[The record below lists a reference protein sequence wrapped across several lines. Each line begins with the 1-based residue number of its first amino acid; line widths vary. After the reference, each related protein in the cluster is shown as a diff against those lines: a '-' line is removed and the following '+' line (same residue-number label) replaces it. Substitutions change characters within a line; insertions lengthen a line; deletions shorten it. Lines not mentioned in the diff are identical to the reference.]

1 MEKENQSLT
10 NAEETSYDNLENTS
24 IRPKGF
30 YDFIGQDNIKSKLN
44 VYIES
49 AKKIDVSLDHIL
61 FYGPPGLGK
70 TTLAQIIA
78 NELGCNIKSTSAPVI
93 ERPGDL
99 ASILTTLGEK
109 DILFIDEIH
118 RLKTV
123 VEEVLYSAM
132 EDFFVDIKVGEGTS
146 TKSFRVKL
154 PHFTLIGATTR
165 SGLLS
170 TPLYD
175 RFGIVERLEFYNKD
189 QGAFYQQT
197 DSGGVMKTILLSLPS
212 GMKTEWKHQEDF
224 HPVEGTPYSISV
236 INVPK
241 DTINHVPA
249 FNRLVIRHLKT
260 EVAFHI
266 DSIGYHTL
274 YDGGRSILFIRKK
287 SGGNE
292 LCYGPLAGPYKTL
305 YQSSI
310 KKEPSSYSFNE
321 KEMTGEFSI
330 NDSLWYAFSLK
341 KPGCNLFFD
350 RKEIVLPDGMSIGRI
365 DLSKSHN
372 FLKLELR
379 GSQQISRR
387 REEPEKKP
395 DKSFELELWTWNE
408 MEVPTLQRGGRY
420 RQDKSVTY
428 IYDISSKKLTEVASS
443 TVDLLLP
450 SGAEKLDY
458 VLYTDESPY
467 KMQREWLDQLP
478 FDVYSV
484 NVHTGVKQLIG
495 RSYRTTPKW
504 SVNGK
509 WAVMYDPIAQV
520 WNKFDG
526 ATGKV
531 VNISDAI
538 GYPMFVESYD
548 QPAPAPA
555 YGIAGWTA
563 DGNHVFLYDAYDWWK
578 VDLTGERQPECL
590 TKGYGRKHGKSIR
603 KMTSNIDK
611 DVFQKDETVIVSLW
625 DKNTMDE
632 GVYQLDMKGR
642 LKKLMEGPYTY
653 NIYRFSD
660 NHKYCVWN
668 RQNITEFRDLWWSKA
683 DFSNPVMVTN
693 VNPQQA
699 DYKWGTVKL
708 VKWTN
713 YENKENKGL
722 LYLPEDYDPQK
733 EYPVL
738 VQFYETHSGELNI
751 YHAPL
756 LSSALGD
763 PVYFASNGYIVF
775 MPDVHFTVGTP
786 GQSCYDAVVSGTKYL
801 IEQGIAHPGKIGLQG
816 HSWSGYQTSY
826 LVTKT
831 DIFTCA
837 NIAAPITDMVTGYLG
852 IRNGSGLPRYFM
864 YEETQSRMG
873 KTLWEAKDKY
883 LASSAILEADKIHTP
898 LLILHNDEDEA
909 VAYEQ
914 GRALYLAMR
923 RLQRP
928 AWLLNY
934 KGEGHFVLGRGA
946 QKDWTIRM
954 MQFFDYYLKG
964 TKEPRWMKEGIH
976 LRERGID
983 QKYDL
988 LKK

>member
-1 MEKENQSLT
+1 MTGEDKMNR
-10 NAEETSYDNLENTS
+10 
-24 IRPKGF
+24 IF
-30 YDFIGQDNIKSKLN
+30 
-44 VYIES
+44 VYI
-49 AKKIDVSLDHIL
+49 
-61 FYGPPGLGK
+61 G
-70 TTLAQIIA
+70 IIA
-78 NELGCNIKSTSAPVI
+78 
-93 ERPGDL
+93 
-99 ASILTTLGEK
+99 
-109 DILFIDEIH
+109 
-118 RLKTV
+118 
-123 VEEVLYSAM
+123 
-132 EDFFVDIKVGEGTS
+132 
-146 TKSFRVKL
+146 
-154 PHFTLIGATTR
+154 
-165 SGLLS
+165 GLLLGGS
-170 TPLYD
+170 LSVEAQKKPLDIEACTSWKRIDAPDISPTGRWVTYRISLMEYNPASKEEKKLHLFD
-175 RFGIVERLEFYNKD
+175 SRTRKEILLNGDIERLEFYNND
-189 QGAFYQQT
+189 QGAFYRLA
-197 DSGGVMKTILLSLPS
+197 DSAGVMKTFLLSLPS
-212 GMKTEWKHQEDF
+212 GVKTEWKHKEAF
-224 HPVEGTPYSISV
+224 RPVEGTPYSISV
-236 INVPK
+236 TNVSK
-241 DTINHVPA
+241 DTVNHVPA
-249 FNRLVIRHLKT
+249 FNRLVVRHLKT

-287 SGGNE
+287 SDRNE

-305 YQSSI
+305 YQSSV
-310 KKEPSSYSFNE
+310 KSEPSSYSFNE
-321 KEMTGEFSI
+321 KEMIGEFSV

-341 KPGCNLFFD
+341 KPGCNLLFD
-350 RKEIVLPDGMSIGRI
+350 RKEIVLPDGMSVGRI

-372 FLKLELR
+372 FLILELR
-379 GSQQISRR
+379 DSQQISRR
-387 REEPEKKP
+387 REESEKKP

-428 IYDISSKKLTEVASS
+428 IYDIFSKKLTEVAPF

-450 SGAEKLDY
+450 SGAENLNY

-467 KMQREWLDQLP
+467 KMQREWLDRLP
-478 FDVYSV
+478 FDIYSV
-484 NVHTGVKQLIG
+484 NVHTGAKRLIG
-495 RSYRTTPKW
+495 RSYRTAPKW

-538 GYPMFVESYD
+538 GYPMFMESYD
-548 QPAPAPA
+548 KPAPAPA

-563 DGNHVFLYDAYDWWK
+563 DGNNVFLYDAYDWWK
-578 VDLTGERQPECL
+578 IDLTGERQPECL

-611 DVFQKDETVIVSLW
+611 DVFQKDEKVIVSLW
-625 DKNTMDE
+625 DKDTMDE

-642 LKKLMEGPYTY
+642 LRKLMEGNYVYT
-653 NIYRFSD
+653 IHRFSD
-660 NHKYCVWN
+660 NHEYCVWN
-668 RQNITEFRDLWWSKA
+668 RQNVSEFRDLWGSKS
-683 DFSNPVMVTN
+683 DFSNPVNVTN
-693 VNPQQA
+693 ANPQQA

-708 VKWTN
+708 IKWTN

-733 EYPVL
+733 EYPAL

-763 PVYFASNGYIVF
+763 PMYFASNGYIVF

-831 DIFTCA
+831 DLFTCA

>member
-1 MEKENQSLT
+1 MTGEDRMNR
-10 NAEETSYDNLENTS
+10 
-24 IRPKGF
+24 I
-30 YDFIGQDNIKSKLN
+30 FI
-44 VYIES
+44 
-49 AKKIDVSLDHIL
+49 HIV
-61 FYGPPGLGK
+61 
-70 TTLAQIIA
+70 IIA
-78 NELGCNIKSTSAPVI
+78 
-93 ERPGDL
+93 
-99 ASILTTLGEK
+99 
-109 DILFIDEIH
+109 
-118 RLKTV
+118 
-123 VEEVLYSAM
+123 
-132 EDFFVDIKVGEGTS
+132 
-146 TKSFRVKL
+146 
-154 PHFTLIGATTR
+154 
-165 SGLLS
+165 GLLLGGS
-170 TPLYD
+170 LSAEAQKKPLDIEACMSWKRIDAPDISPTGRWVTYRISLMENKPD
-175 RFGIVERLEFYNKD
+175 SKEEKPLHLFDSRTRKEILLDGGIEHLEFYNND
-189 QGAFYQQT
+189 QGAFYRQP
-197 DSGGVMKTILLSLPS
+197 DSTGVMKTFLLSLPS
-212 GMKTEWKHQEDF
+212 GVKSEWKHKEAF
-224 HPVEGTPYSISV
+224 RPVEGTPYSISA

-241 DTINHVPA
+241 DTVNHVPA
-249 FNRLVIRHLKT
+249 FNRLVVRHLKT

-266 DSIGYHTL
+266 DSIGYHSL
-274 YDGGRSILFIRKK
+274 YDGGRSILFIRKMPE
-287 SGGNE
+287 GNE
-292 LCYGPLAGPYKTL
+292 ICYGPLAGPYKTL
-305 YQSSI
+305 YQSSV

-321 KEMTGEFSI
+321 KEMTGEFSV
-330 NDSLWYAFSLK
+330 NGSLWYAFSLK
-341 KPGCNLFFD
+341 KPGYNLLFD
-350 RKEIVLPDGMSIGRI
+350 RKEIVLPDAMAVGRI

-372 FLKLELR
+372 FLMLELR
-379 GSQQISRR
+379 DSQQVSRKK
-387 REEPEKKP
+387 EEPERKP

-420 RQDKSVTY
+420 RQDESVTY
-428 IYDISSKKLTEVASS
+428 IYDISSKKLTEVAPS

-450 SGAEKLDY
+450 LEADKLDY
-458 VLYTDESPY
+458 VLYTDQSPY
-467 KMQREWLDQLP
+467 KMQREWLDRLP

-484 NVHTGVKQLIG
+484 NVYTGAKQLIG
-495 RSYRTTPKW
+495 RSYRSAPKW

-538 GYPMFVESYD
+538 GYPMFMEGYD
-548 QPAPAPA
+548 KPAPAPA
-555 YGIAGWTA
+555 YGIAGWAA
-563 DGNHVFLYDAYDWWK
+563 DGNNVFLYDAYDWWK

-611 DVFQKDETVIVSLW
+611 DVFQKDETVMVRLW
-625 DKNTMDE
+625 DKDTMDQ

-642 LKKLMEGPYTY
+642 LKKLMEGPYVYTMH
-653 NIYRFSD
+653 RFSD
-660 NHKYCVWN
+660 NRKYCVWN

-683 DFSNPVMVTN
+683 DFSNPVRVTN
-693 VNPQQA
+693 ANPQQE

-775 MPDVHFTVGTP
+775 MPDVHFTIGTP
-786 GQSCYDAVVSGTKYL
+786 GKSCYDAVVSGTKYL

-898 LLILHNDEDEA
+898 LLILHNDQDEA

-934 KGEGHFVLGRGA
+934 KGEGHFVLGRDA

-988 LKK
+988 LENK

>member
-1 MEKENQSLT
+1 MTGEDKMNR
-10 NAEETSYDNLENTS
+10 
-24 IRPKGF
+24 IF
-30 YDFIGQDNIKSKLN
+30 
-44 VYIES
+44 VYI
-49 AKKIDVSLDHIL
+49 
-61 FYGPPGLGK
+61 G
-70 TTLAQIIA
+70 IIA
-78 NELGCNIKSTSAPVI
+78 
-93 ERPGDL
+93 
-99 ASILTTLGEK
+99 
-109 DILFIDEIH
+109 
-118 RLKTV
+118 
-123 VEEVLYSAM
+123 
-132 EDFFVDIKVGEGTS
+132 
-146 TKSFRVKL
+146 
-154 PHFTLIGATTR
+154 
-165 SGLLS
+165 GLLLGGS
-170 TPLYD
+170 LSVEAQKKPLDIEACTSWKRIDAPDISPTGRWVTYRISLMEYNPD
-175 RFGIVERLEFYNKD
+175 SKEEKPLHLFDSRTRKEILLNGDIERLEFYNND
-189 QGAFYQQT
+189 QGAFYRLA
-197 DSGGVMKTILLSLPS
+197 DSAGVMKTFLLSLPS
-212 GMKTEWKHQEDF
+212 GVKTEWKHKEAF
-224 HPVEGTPYSISV
+224 RPVEGTPYSISV
-236 INVPK
+236 TNVPK
-241 DTINHVPA
+241 DTVNHVPA
-249 FNRLVIRHLKT
+249 FNRLVVRHLKT

-287 SGGNE
+287 SDRNE

-305 YQSSI
+305 YQSSV
-310 KKEPSSYSFNE
+310 KSEPSSYSFNE
-321 KEMTGEFSI
+321 KEMIGEFSV

-341 KPGCNLFFD
+341 KPGCNLLFD
-350 RKEIVLPDGMSIGRI
+350 RKEIVLPDGMSVGRI

-372 FLKLELR
+372 FLILELR
-379 GSQQISRR
+379 DSQHISRR
-387 REEPEKKP
+387 REESEKKP

-428 IYDISSKKLTEVASS
+428 IYDIFSKKLTEVAPF

-450 SGAEKLDY
+450 SGAENLNY

-467 KMQREWLDQLP
+467 KMQREWLDRLP
-478 FDVYSV
+478 FDIYSV
-484 NVHTGVKQLIG
+484 NVHTGAKRLIG
-495 RSYRTTPKW
+495 RSYRTAPKW

-531 VNISDAI
+531 VNISDVI

-548 QPAPAPA
+548 KPAPAPA

-563 DGNHVFLYDAYDWWK
+563 DGNNVFLYDAYDWWK
-578 VDLTGERQPECL
+578 IDLTGERQPECL
-590 TKGYGRKHGKSIR
+590 TKGYGRRHGKSIR

-611 DVFQKDETVIVSLW
+611 DVFQKDEKVIVSLW
-625 DKNTMDE
+625 DKDTMDE

-642 LKKLMEGPYTY
+642 LRKLMEGNYVYT
-653 NIYRFSD
+653 IHRFSD
-660 NHKYCVWN
+660 NHEYCVWN
-668 RQNITEFRDLWWSKA
+668 RQNVSEFRDLWWSKS
-683 DFSNPVMVTN
+683 DFSNPVKVTN
-693 VNPQQA
+693 ANPQQA

-708 VKWTN
+708 IKWTN

-763 PVYFASNGYIVF
+763 PMYFASNGYIVF

-831 DIFTCA
+831 DLFTCA

>member
-1 MEKENQSLT
+1 MTGEDKMNR
-10 NAEETSYDNLENTS
+10 
-24 IRPKGF
+24 IF
-30 YDFIGQDNIKSKLN
+30 
-44 VYIES
+44 VYI
-49 AKKIDVSLDHIL
+49 
-61 FYGPPGLGK
+61 G
-70 TTLAQIIA
+70 IIA
-78 NELGCNIKSTSAPVI
+78 
-93 ERPGDL
+93 
-99 ASILTTLGEK
+99 
-109 DILFIDEIH
+109 
-118 RLKTV
+118 
-123 VEEVLYSAM
+123 
-132 EDFFVDIKVGEGTS
+132 
-146 TKSFRVKL
+146 
-154 PHFTLIGATTR
+154 
-165 SGLLS
+165 GLLLGGS
-170 TPLYD
+170 LSVEAQKKPLDIEACTSWKRIDAPDISPTGRWVTYRISLMEYNPASKEEKKLHLFD
-175 RFGIVERLEFYNKD
+175 SRTRKEILLNGDIERLEFYNND
-189 QGAFYQQT
+189 QGAFYRLA
-197 DSGGVMKTILLSLPS
+197 DSAGVMKTFLLSLPS
-212 GMKTEWKHQEDF
+212 GVKTEWKHKEAF
-224 HPVEGTPYSISV
+224 RPVEGTPYSISV
-236 INVPK
+236 TNVSK
-241 DTINHVPA
+241 DTVNHVPA
-249 FNRLVIRHLKT
+249 FNRLVVRHLKT

-287 SGGNE
+287 SDRNE

-305 YQSSI
+305 YQSSV
-310 KKEPSSYSFNE
+310 KSEPSSYSFNE
-321 KEMTGEFSI
+321 KEMIGEFSV

-341 KPGCNLFFD
+341 KPGCNLLFD
-350 RKEIVLPDGMSIGRI
+350 RKEIVLPDGMSVGRI

-372 FLKLELR
+372 FLILELR
-379 GSQQISRR
+379 DSQQISRR
-387 REEPEKKP
+387 REESEKKP

-428 IYDISSKKLTEVASS
+428 IYDIFSKKLTEVAPF

-450 SGAEKLDY
+450 SGAENLNY

-467 KMQREWLDQLP
+467 KMQREWLDRLP
-478 FDVYSV
+478 FDIYSV
-484 NVHTGVKQLIG
+484 NVHTGAKRLIG
-495 RSYRTTPKW
+495 RSYRTAPKW

-538 GYPMFVESYD
+538 GYPMFMESYD
-548 QPAPAPA
+548 KPAPAPA

-563 DGNHVFLYDAYDWWK
+563 DGNNVFLYDAYDWWK
-578 VDLTGERQPECL
+578 IDLTGERQPECL

-611 DVFQKDETVIVSLW
+611 DVFQKDEKVIVSLW
-625 DKNTMDE
+625 DKDTMDE
-632 GVYQLDMKGR
+632 GAYQLDMKGR
-642 LKKLMEGPYTY
+642 LRKLMEGNYVYT
-653 NIYRFSD
+653 IHRFSD
-660 NHKYCVWN
+660 NHEYCVWN
-668 RQNITEFRDLWWSKA
+668 RQNVSEFRDLWWSKS
-683 DFSNPVMVTN
+683 DFSNPVKVTN
-693 VNPQQA
+693 ANPQQA

-708 VKWTN
+708 IKWTN

-763 PVYFASNGYIVF
+763 PMYFASNGYIVF

-831 DIFTCA
+831 DLFTCA

-873 KTLWEAKDKY
+873 KTLWEAKDQY

-898 LLILHNDEDEA
+898 LLILHNDQDEA

-934 KGEGHFVLGRGA
+934 KGEGHFVLRRGA

-988 LKK
+988 LEK

>member
-1 MEKENQSLT
+1 MTGEDKMNR
-10 NAEETSYDNLENTS
+10 
-24 IRPKGF
+24 IF
-30 YDFIGQDNIKSKLN
+30 
-44 VYIES
+44 VYI
-49 AKKIDVSLDHIL
+49 
-61 FYGPPGLGK
+61 G
-70 TTLAQIIA
+70 IIA
-78 NELGCNIKSTSAPVI
+78 
-93 ERPGDL
+93 
-99 ASILTTLGEK
+99 
-109 DILFIDEIH
+109 
-118 RLKTV
+118 
-123 VEEVLYSAM
+123 
-132 EDFFVDIKVGEGTS
+132 
-146 TKSFRVKL
+146 
-154 PHFTLIGATTR
+154 
-165 SGLLS
+165 GLLLGGS
-170 TPLYD
+170 LSVEAQKKPLDIEACTSWKRIDAPDISPTGRWVTYRISLMEYNPASKEEKKLHLFD
-175 RFGIVERLEFYNKD
+175 SRTRKEILLNGDIERLEFYNND
-189 QGAFYQQT
+189 QGAFYRLA
-197 DSGGVMKTILLSLPS
+197 DSAGVMKTFLLSLPS
-212 GMKTEWKHQEDF
+212 GVKTEWKHKEAF
-224 HPVEGTPYSISV
+224 RPVEGTPYSISV
-236 INVPK
+236 TNVSK
-241 DTINHVPA
+241 DTVNHVPA
-249 FNRLVIRHLKT
+249 FNRLVVRHLKT

-287 SGGNE
+287 SDRNE

-305 YQSSI
+305 YQSSV
-310 KKEPSSYSFNE
+310 KSEPSSYSFNE
-321 KEMTGEFSI
+321 KEMIGEFSV

-341 KPGCNLFFD
+341 KPGCNLLFD
-350 RKEIVLPDGMSIGRI
+350 RKEIVLPDGMSVGRI

-372 FLKLELR
+372 FLILELR
-379 GSQQISRR
+379 DSQQISRR
-387 REEPEKKP
+387 REESEKKP

-428 IYDISSKKLTEVASS
+428 IYDIFSKKLTEVAPF

-450 SGAEKLDY
+450 SGAENLNY

-467 KMQREWLDQLP
+467 KMQREWLDRLP
-478 FDVYSV
+478 FDIYSV
-484 NVHTGVKQLIG
+484 NVHTGAKRLIG
-495 RSYRTTPKW
+495 RSYRTAPKW

-548 QPAPAPA
+548 KPAPAPA

-563 DGNHVFLYDAYDWWK
+563 DGNNVFLYDAYDWWK
-578 VDLTGERQPECL
+578 IDLTGERQPECL

-611 DVFQKDETVIVSLW
+611 DVFQKDEKVIVSLW
-625 DKNTMDE
+625 DKDTMDE

-642 LKKLMEGPYTY
+642 LRKLMEGNYVYT
-653 NIYRFSD
+653 IHRFSD
-660 NHKYCVWN
+660 NHEYCVWN
-668 RQNITEFRDLWWSKA
+668 RQNVSEFRDLWWSKS
-683 DFSNPVMVTN
+683 DFSNPVKVTN
-693 VNPQQA
+693 ANPQQA

-708 VKWTN
+708 IKWTN

-733 EYPVL
+733 EYPAL

-763 PVYFASNGYIVF
+763 PMYFASNGYIVF

-826 LVTKT
+826 LVTKI
-831 DIFTCA
+831 DLFTCA

-934 KGEGHFVLGRGA
+934 KGEGPFVLGRGA

>member
-1 MEKENQSLT
+1 MTGEDKMNR
-10 NAEETSYDNLENTS
+10 
-24 IRPKGF
+24 IVC
-30 YDFIGQDNIKSKLN
+30 IG
-44 VYIES
+44 
-49 AKKIDVSLDHIL
+49 
-61 FYGPPGLGK
+61 
-70 TTLAQIIA
+70 IIA
-78 NELGCNIKSTSAPVI
+78 
-93 ERPGDL
+93 
-99 ASILTTLGEK
+99 
-109 DILFIDEIH
+109 
-118 RLKTV
+118 
-123 VEEVLYSAM
+123 
-132 EDFFVDIKVGEGTS
+132 
-146 TKSFRVKL
+146 
-154 PHFTLIGATTR
+154 
-165 SGLLS
+165 GLLS
-170 TPLYD
+170 GVNLSVAAQKKPLDIEACTSWKRIDAPDISPTGRWVTYRISLMEYNPD
-175 RFGIVERLEFYNKD
+175 RKEEKPLHLFDSRTRKEILLNGGVEQLEYYNND
-189 QGAFYQQT
+189 QNAFYRQA
-197 DSGGVMKTILLSLPS
+197 DSAGGMKTILLSLPS
-212 GMKTEWKHQEDF
+212 GVKTEWKHKEPF
-224 HPVEGTPYSISV
+224 RPVEGTPYSISV
-236 INVPK
+236 TNVPK
-241 DTINHVPA
+241 DTVNHISA
-249 FNRLVIRHLKT
+249 FNRLVVRHLKT

-287 SGGNE
+287 PEGNE
-292 LCYGPLAGPYKTL
+292 LCYGPLAGPYKTI
-305 YQSSI
+305 YQSSV
-310 KKEPSSYSFNE
+310 KNEPSFYSFNE
-321 KEMTGEFSI
+321 KGMTGEFSV

-341 KPGCNLFFD
+341 KSGCDLLFD
-350 RKEIVLPDGMSIGRI
+350 RKEIVLPDSMAIGHI
-365 DLSKSHN
+365 DLSKSHQ
-372 FLKLELR
+372 FLTLTLR
-379 GSQQISRR
+379 NTRQTTSRK
-387 REEPEKKP
+387 EEPEKKP
-395 DKSFELELWTWNE
+395 DTSFELELWTWNE

-420 RQDKSVTY
+420 RHDESVKY
-428 IYDISSKKLTEVASS
+428 IYDISSKKLTEVAPS

-450 SGAEKLDY
+450 SGTEKLDY

-467 KMQREWLDQLP
+467 KMQREWFDRLP

-484 NVHTGVKQLIG
+484 NVHTGAKQLIG
-495 RSYRTTPKW
+495 RSYRTAPKW

-538 GYPMFVESYD
+538 GYPMFVETYD
-548 QPAPAPA
+548 KPAPAPA

-563 DGNHVFLYDAYDWWK
+563 DGNNVFLYDAYDWWK
-578 VDLTGERQPECL
+578 VDLTGEHQPECL

-603 KMTSNIDK
+603 KMSSNIDK
-611 DVFQKDETVIVSLW
+611 DIFQKDETVIVSLW
-625 DKNTMDE
+625 DNNTMDE
-632 GVYQLDMKGR
+632 GIYQLDMKGR
-642 LKKLMEGPYTY
+642 LKKLTEGPYMYT
-653 NIYRFSD
+653 IHRFSE

-668 RQNITEFRDLWWSKA
+668 RQNVSEFRDLWWSKA
-683 DFSNPVMVTN
+683 DFSNPVRVTN
-693 VNPQQA
+693 ANPQQA

-708 VKWTN
+708 IKWNN

-738 VQFYETHSGELNI
+738 VQFYETHSGELNT

-786 GQSCYDAVVSGTKYL
+786 GKSCYDAVVSGTEYL
-801 IEQGIAHPGKIGLQG
+801 IGQGIAHRGKIGLQG

-831 DIFTCA
+831 DLFTCA

-873 KTLWEAKDKY
+873 KTLWEAKDQY
-883 LASSAILEADKIHTP
+883 LASSVLLEADKIHTP
-898 LLILHNDEDEA
+898 LLILHNDQDEA

-954 MQFFDYYLKG
+954 MQFFDYYLKA

-976 LRERGID
+976 LRERGIN

-988 LKK
+988 LKE

>member
-1 MEKENQSLT
+1 MTGEDKMNR
-10 NAEETSYDNLENTS
+10 
-24 IRPKGF
+24 IF
-30 YDFIGQDNIKSKLN
+30 
-44 VYIES
+44 VYI
-49 AKKIDVSLDHIL
+49 
-61 FYGPPGLGK
+61 G
-70 TTLAQIIA
+70 IIA
-78 NELGCNIKSTSAPVI
+78 
-93 ERPGDL
+93 
-99 ASILTTLGEK
+99 
-109 DILFIDEIH
+109 
-118 RLKTV
+118 
-123 VEEVLYSAM
+123 
-132 EDFFVDIKVGEGTS
+132 
-146 TKSFRVKL
+146 
-154 PHFTLIGATTR
+154 
-165 SGLLS
+165 GLLLGGS
-170 TPLYD
+170 LSVEAQKKPLDIEACTSWKRIDAPDISPTGRWVTYRISLMEYNPASKEEKKLHLFD
-175 RFGIVERLEFYNKD
+175 SRTRKEILLNGDIERLEFYNND
-189 QGAFYQQT
+189 QGAFYRLA
-197 DSGGVMKTILLSLPS
+197 DSAGVMKTFLLSLPS
-212 GMKTEWKHQEDF
+212 GVKTEWKHKEAF
-224 HPVEGTPYSISV
+224 RPVEGTPYSISV
-236 INVPK
+236 TNVSK
-241 DTINHVPA
+241 DTVNHVPA
-249 FNRLVIRHLKT
+249 FNRLVVRHLKT

-287 SGGNE
+287 SDRNE

-305 YQSSI
+305 YQSSV
-310 KKEPSSYSFNE
+310 KSEPSSYSFNE
-321 KEMTGEFSI
+321 KEMIGEFSV

-341 KPGCNLFFD
+341 KPGCNLLFD
-350 RKEIVLPDGMSIGRI
+350 RKEIVLPDGMSVGRI

-372 FLKLELR
+372 FLILELR
-379 GSQQISRR
+379 DSQQISRR
-387 REEPEKKP
+387 REESEKKP

-428 IYDISSKKLTEVASS
+428 IYDIFSKKLTEVAPF

-450 SGAEKLDY
+450 SGAENLNY

-467 KMQREWLDQLP
+467 KMQREWLDRLP
-478 FDVYSV
+478 FDIYSV
-484 NVHTGVKQLIG
+484 NVHTGAKRLIG
-495 RSYRTTPKW
+495 RSYRTAPKW

-538 GYPMFVESYD
+538 GYPMFMESYD
-548 QPAPAPA
+548 KPAPAPA

-563 DGNHVFLYDAYDWWK
+563 DGNNVFLYDAYDWWK
-578 VDLTGERQPECL
+578 IDLTGERQPECL

-611 DVFQKDETVIVSLW
+611 DVFQKDEKVIVSLW
-625 DKNTMDE
+625 DKDTMDE

-642 LKKLMEGPYTY
+642 LRKLMEGNYVYT
-653 NIYRFSD
+653 IHRFSD
-660 NHKYCVWN
+660 NHEYCVWN
-668 RQNITEFRDLWWSKA
+668 RQNVSEFRDLWWSKS
-683 DFSNPVMVTN
+683 DFSNPVKVTN
-693 VNPQQA
+693 ANPQQA

-708 VKWTN
+708 IKWTN

-733 EYPVL
+733 EYPAL

-763 PVYFASNGYIVF
+763 PMYFASNGYIVF
-775 MPDVHFTVGTP
+775 MPDVHFTIGTP

-816 HSWSGYQTSY
+816 HSWSGFQTSY

-831 DIFTCA
+831 DLFTCA
-837 NIAAPITDMVTGYLG
+837 NIGAPITDMVTGYLG
-852 IRNGSGLPRYFM
+852 IRGGSGLPRYFM
-864 YEETQSRMG
+864 YEEWQSRMG
-873 KTLWEAKDKY
+873 KNLWEAKDKY
-883 LASSAILEADKIHTP
+883 LANSAIIEADKIHTP
-898 LLILHNDEDEA
+898 LLIWHNDKDEA

-928 AWLLNY
+928 AWHLNY
-934 KGEGHFVLGRGA
+934 KGEGHFLSNQAA

-988 LKK
+988 LEK